1 MKIQPIVEGHG
12 EVEALPVL
20 LRRLIDE
27 AQVWTVGVGRPIR
40 RPRTRLV
47 QEEGVTQA
55 VRLALEQPQCGAVL
69 VLFDGNSDCPAELGP
84 SVEAWATAAADDI
97 PCRVVRAHRE
107 YEAWFLAAIESLRG
121 SRGIRTDAQPHPGA
135 GTSSRRQGATG
146 HVHAG
151 GRALSGDGRPGGTE
165 RDVFRCLPPIAGPG
179 RSASSPTR
187 LGASFEPWGT
197 TSPCGR
203 RLRGSRMGEAV
214 CHARPAPHCLR
225 SSRRPSRPSL
235 GRAPASSRGRD
246 RGGAGVEATG

>member
-165 RDVFRCLPPIAGPG
+165 RDVFVVCRPSPVPVVPQARRLVWEPRSSHGARHRRVAAGCVDREWVK
-179 RSASSPTR
+179 RSATPD
-187 LGASFEPWGT
+187 
-197 TSPCGR
+197 
-203 RLRGSRMGEAV
+203 
-214 CHARPAPHCLR
+214 RPHIA
-225 SSRRPSRPSL
+225 
-235 GRAPASSRGRD
+235 
-246 RGGAGVEATG
+246 